1 MGDMYGQA
9 EPEKLGQLDQIKAL
23 WSNFLMK

>member
-1 MGDMYGQA
+1 MGDMYRQA
-9 EPEKLGQLDQIKAL
+9 EPEKLSQLDEIKAL